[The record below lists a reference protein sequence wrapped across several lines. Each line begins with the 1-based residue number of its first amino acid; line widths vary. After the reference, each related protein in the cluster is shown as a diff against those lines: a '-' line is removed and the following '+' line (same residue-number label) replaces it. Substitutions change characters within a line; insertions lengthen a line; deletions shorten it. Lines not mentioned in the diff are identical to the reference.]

1 MRSTRKNM
9 NGMGIGRIV
18 IILLAISVVFGFV
31 FDLALTGIERAIY
44 PKPSEY
50 AQYVSRYSSEYGVPE
65 ELIWAVIKTESNF
78 KASAVSGVG
87 AVGLMQLMPDTFNE
101 ITHSRLNERLDAG
114 MRYDPETNIRYG
126 TYYLSYL
133 YARYGSWSTALAA
146 YNAGLGKV
154 DVWLENKD
162 YSNNGS
168 TLNHIPYKETRNY
181 VKKVQKALEMYE
193 KLY

>member
-1 MRSTRKNM
+1 M
-9 NGMGIGRIV
+9 GMGKLI

-31 FDLALTGIERAIY
+31 FDFVVTKIERAIY

-50 AQYVSRYSSEYGVPE
+50 AEYVSRYSSEYGVPE
-65 ELIWAVIKTESNF
+65 ELVWAVIKTESDF

-101 ITHSRLNERLDAG
+101 ITNFRLNERLDAG

-133 YARYGSWSTALAA
+133 YARYENWSTAIAA

-154 DVWLENKD
+154 DEWLENDD
-162 YSNNGS
+162 YATDN
-168 TLNHIPYKETRNY
+168 TLTYIPYKETRNY
-181 VKKVQKALEMYE
+181 VQKVQKALQMYE
-193 KLY
+193 DLY

>member
-1 MRSTRKNM
+1 MIRTRKNM
-9 NGMGIGRIV
+9 NGMGMGKLI

-31 FDLALTGIERAIY
+31 FDFVVTKIECAIY

-50 AQYVSRYSSEYGVPE
+50 AEYVSRYSSEYGVPE
-65 ELIWAVIKTESNF
+65 ELVWAVIKTESDF

-87 AVGLMQLMPDTFNE
+87 AVGLMQLMPETFNE
-101 ITHSRLNERLDAG
+101 ITNFRLNERLDAG

-133 YARYGSWSTALAA
+133 YARYGNWSTALAA

-154 DVWLENKD
+154 DGWLEND
-162 YSNNGS
+162 EYSSNGS
-168 TLNHIPYKETRNY
+168 TLDRIPYKETRNY
-181 VKKVQKALEMYE
+181 VTKVQKALRMYE
-193 KLY
+193 DLY

>member
-101 ITHSRLNERLDAG
+101 ITNSRLNERLDAG

-133 YARYGSWSTALAA
+133 YARYGNWSTALAA

-154 DVWLENKD
+154 DGWLENKD

-181 VKKVQKALEMYE
+181 VKKVQKALKMYE
-193 KLY
+193 DLY

>member
-9 NGMGIGRIV
+9 NGMGMAKIV
-18 IILLAISVVFGFV
+18 LILIAVSIAFGFL
-31 FDLALTGIERAIY
+31 FDFVATKIECAIY
-44 PKPSEY
+44 PQPSEY
-50 AQYVSRYSSEYGVPE
+50 AEYVCKYSSEYGVPE
-65 ELIWAVIKTESNF
+65 ELVWAVIKTESNF

-101 ITHSRLNERLDAG
+101 ITNFRLNERLDAG

-133 YARYGSWSTALAA
+133 YARYGNWSTAIAA

-154 DVWLENKD
+154 DEWLENED
-162 YSNNGS
+162 YATDN
-168 TLNHIPYKETRNY
+168 TLTYIPYKETRNY
-181 VKKVQKALEMYE
+181 VQKVQKALQMYE
-193 KLY
+193 DLY

>member
-1 MRSTRKNM
+1 
-9 NGMGIGRIV
+9 MGIGRIV

-101 ITHSRLNERLDAG
+101 ITNSRLNERLDAG

-133 YARYGSWSTALAA
+133 YARYGNWSTALAA

-154 DVWLENKD
+154 DGWLENKD

>member
-1 MRSTRKNM
+1 M
-9 NGMGIGRIV
+9 GMGKLI

-31 FDLALTGIERAIY
+31 FDFVVTKIERAIY

-50 AQYVSRYSSEYGVPE
+50 AEYVSRYSSEYGVPE
-65 ELIWAVIKTESNF
+65 ELVWAVIKTESDF
-78 KASAVSGVG
+78 KASSVSGVG

-101 ITHSRLNERLDAG
+101 ITNFRLNERLDAG

-133 YARYGSWSTALAA
+133 YARYENWSTAIAA

-154 DVWLENKD
+154 DEWLENDD
-162 YSNNGS
+162 YATDN
-168 TLNHIPYKETRNY
+168 TLTYIPYKETRNY
-181 VKKVQKALEMYE
+181 VQKVQKALQMYE
-193 KLY
+193 DLY

>member
-9 NGMGIGRIV
+9 NGIGIGRIV

-31 FDLALTGIERAIY
+31 FDLALTGIEREIY

-101 ITHSRLNERLDAG
+101 ITNSRLNERLDAG

-133 YARYGSWSTALAA
+133 YARYGNWSTALAA

-154 DVWLENKD
+154 DGWLENKD

-193 KLY
+193 NLY

>member
-1 MRSTRKNM
+1 
-9 NGMGIGRIV
+9 MGIGRIV

-101 ITHSRLNERLDAG
+101 ITNSRLNERLDAG

>member
-9 NGMGIGRIV
+9 NGMGMGKIV
-18 IILLAISVVFGFV
+18 IILLAISVVFGFL
-31 FDLALTGIERAIY
+31 FDFVATKIECSIY

-50 AQYVSRYSSEYGVPE
+50 AEYVSRYSSEFGVPE
-65 ELIWAVIKTESNF
+65 ELIWAVIKTESDFN
-78 KASAVSGVG
+78 ASAVSGKG
-87 AVGLMQLMPDTFNE
+87 AVGLMQLVKDTFDE
-101 ITHSRLNERLDAG
+101 ITNIRLNERLDAG

-133 YARYGSWSTALAA
+133 YARYGNWNTAVAA

-154 DVWLENKD
+154 DEWLENEEYAD
-162 YSNNGS
+162 GN
-168 TLNHIPYKETRNY
+168 TLTYIPYKETRNY

-193 KLY
+193 SLY